1 MSLAKAQRRKG
12 NLTLFTNFM
21 KTNFYHIK
29 EMILDIIIDFC
40 SRKLPI
46 YLLFILL
53 INLILSPVVYASTK
67 DVLSKGQTYAL
78 GLLGLVTFSLFIYLF
93 IVIFQPEKF

>member
-1 MSLAKAQRRKG
+1 MNTNISLAKQTF
-12 NLTLFTNFM
+12 LTI
-21 KTNFYHIK
+21 IK
-29 EMILDIIIDFC
+29 KFF
-40 SRKLPI
+40 SHKLSI
-46 YLLFILL
+46 YFLSILL
-53 INLILSPVVYASTK
+53 TNLIFSPLVYASTK

>member
-1 MSLAKAQRRKG
+1 MNTNISLAKQ
-12 NLTLFTNFM
+12 TFFTI
-21 KTNFYHIK
+21 IK
-29 EMILDIIIDFC
+29 KFF
-40 SRKLPI
+40 SHKLSI
-46 YLLFILL
+46 YLLSILL
-53 INLILSPVVYASTK
+53 INLILSPLVYASTK